1 MNDRLIAPPGIA
13 RLVADWPAVNPL
25 DADRM
30 PKAGALVAIDKPRPL
45 PGQAAYATSQLDG
58 MGFKRKVEDLDL
70 ECNPALSSADFGA
83 LFEYYLRG
91 RAQLP
96 NLVPLET
103 LAGLR
108 VITSWGGALA
118 WPGLASVKLPG
129 AHYTTWARVF
139 LGYTQGRQLDGKG
152 YLIANKREG
161 AVANSEGGPVWSFR
175 LCDHAVQVGAGA
187 NPSRGWNPARC
198 TRCGLDLSVDSGD

>member
-70 ECNPALSSADFGA
+70 EHNPALSAADFPA
-83 LFEYYLRG
+83 LFDYYFRG
-91 RAQLP
+91 RARLP
-96 NLVPLET
+96 NLVAVDT
-103 LAGLR
+103 LDGLR
-108 VITSWGGALA
+108 TITSWGGAMA
-118 WPGLASVKLPG
+118 RPGLVSVALPG
-129 AHYTTWARVF
+129 KLYTSWARVF
-139 LGYTQGRQLDGKG
+139 LGLTQGQQLDGRG
-152 YLIANKREG
+152 YLIANQREG
-161 AVANSEGGPVWSFR
+161 DCEGRGPVWRFD
-175 LCDHAVQVGAGA
+175 LCLHAVEVGAGA
-187 NPSRGWNPARC
+187 NHSRGWHPARC